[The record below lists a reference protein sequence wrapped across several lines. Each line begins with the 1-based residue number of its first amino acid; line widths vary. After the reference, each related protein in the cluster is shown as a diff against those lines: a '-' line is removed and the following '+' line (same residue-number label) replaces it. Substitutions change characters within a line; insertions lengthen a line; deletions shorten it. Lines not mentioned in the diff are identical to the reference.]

1 MIITVTFNPSLDSIY
16 TLSQFPI
23 EGDHNRVPNPYRT
36 VGGKGINSARALF
49 SLGADVLALT
59 TIGGDNGQVVKSK
72 LDTEQIPVH
81 YFPMAYKLKL
91 LRKVQMLKQ
100 I

>member
-36 VGGKGINSARALF
+36 VGGKALIQQELC
-49 SLGADVLALT
+49 SL
-59 TIGGDNGQVVKSK
+59 
-72 LDTEQIPVH
+72 
-81 YFPMAYKLKL
+81 
-91 LRKVQMLKQ
+91 
-100 I
+100 